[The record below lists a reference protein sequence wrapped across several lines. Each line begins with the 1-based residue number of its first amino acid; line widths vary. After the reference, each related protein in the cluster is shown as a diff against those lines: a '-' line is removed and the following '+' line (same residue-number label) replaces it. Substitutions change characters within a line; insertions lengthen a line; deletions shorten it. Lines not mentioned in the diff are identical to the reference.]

1 MVELDLLISNL
12 LVPLIV
18 AKLWEGSWWLVVT
31 F

>member
-1 MVELDLLISNL
+1 MVEPDLFTSNL
-12 LVPLIV
+12 LVPLIA